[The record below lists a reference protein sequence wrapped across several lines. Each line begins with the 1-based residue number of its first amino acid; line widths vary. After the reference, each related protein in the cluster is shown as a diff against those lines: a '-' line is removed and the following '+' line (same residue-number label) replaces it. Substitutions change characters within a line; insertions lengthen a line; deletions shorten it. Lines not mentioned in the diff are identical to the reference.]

1 MGFKIK
7 INLQKVFNVSK
18 LLDWLTFIITV
29 CTGWIVVAATSVIFA
44 DTIHWVTLIKSKNKG
59 AYFAPGPTYQS
70 CSYNRQI
77 VAERNVGPFS
87 ILKLFCGLQKDLYT
101 ESPSVKRE
109 CTDQIILSS
118 SRVLL

>member
-7 INLQKVFNVSK
+7 INLQKVFNVSTLSK
-18 LLDWLTFIITV
+18 LLDLLTFSITV
-29 CTGWIVVAATSVIFA
+29 STGWIVVAANSA
-44 DTIHWVTLIKSKNKG
+44 IHRGKLIEPKNKG

-87 ILKLFCGLQKDLYT
+87 ILKLFCGLQKDLYM
-101 ESPSVKRE
+101 ESPVVKRE
-109 CTDQIILSS
+109 
-118 SRVLL
+118 